1 MRLPKAE
8 RDWKAIKLQPTGLT
22 KEELHK
28 YSNSKEQ

>member
-8 RDWKAIKLQPTGLT
+8 RDWKSIKLPPTGLT

-28 YSNSKEQ
+28 YSKEQ